1 MFNRLQLR
9 SIIYITMSLVA
20 IVGRPNVG
28 KSTLFNRLTE
38 TRRAIVSEISG
49 TTRDRQYGKAEW
61 GDREF
66 SIVDT
71 GGLVTNSDDIFEDEI
86 RKQVELAI
94 KEADVILFVVDV
106 TSGISDLDDAVA
118 KILRSTKKPVLLVA
132 NKTDNGDL
140 QYEASEFYRLG
151 LGDVHCI
158 SALSGFGSGDLMD
171 QIISI
176 LPEDSKD
183 ESEDDLPRIAIVG
196 RPNAGKSSL
205 LNALVGEERNIVT
218 DIAGTTRD
226 SIYTK
231 YDKFGMQFQLVD
243 TAGIRKKSKVTEDLE
258 FYSVM
263 RAIRSIENSD
273 VCILMIDATRGI
285 EGQDQN
291 IFSIIQKNKK
301 GLVVCVN
308 KWDLVENKEQAAVTT
323 FEKAIRERFA
333 PFTDFPII
341 FTSALN
347 KQRIFKAV
355 ETALQV
361 YKNKYFRITTNQLNE
376 YLLPIIENTPPPAW
390 KGKYVKIKYI
400 TQLQDTYVPTFVF
413 FANLPQYIR
422 DPYKRFLENT
432 IRDNWNFHGVPLQL
446 FFRKK

>member
-1 MFNRLQLR
+1 M
-9 SIIYITMSLVA
+9 
-20 IVGRPNVG
+20 
-28 KSTLFNRLTE
+28 
-38 TRRAIVSEISG
+38 
-49 TTRDRQYGKAEW
+49 
-61 GDREF
+61 
-66 SIVDT
+66 
-71 GGLVTNSDDIFEDEI
+71 VTNSDDIFEDEI

-183 ESEDDLPRIAIVG
+183 ESEEDLPRIAIVG

-432 IRDNWNFHGVPLQL
+432 IRNNWNFHGVPLQL